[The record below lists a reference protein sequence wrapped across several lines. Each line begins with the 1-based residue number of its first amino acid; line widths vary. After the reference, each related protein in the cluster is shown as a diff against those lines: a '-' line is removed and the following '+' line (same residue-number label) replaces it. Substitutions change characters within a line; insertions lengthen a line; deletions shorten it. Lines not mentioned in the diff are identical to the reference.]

1 MRSRYAAYVL
11 GKVDHI
17 MDSLHPNHRKGVD
30 RKATELWSRE
40 ATWKRLEIVAT
51 EGGQEADTTG
61 VVEFKAEFDVKEAPQ
76 VHHERA
82 TFEKKDGRWY
92 YVDGDI
98 LGQKPV
104 VREGPRVG
112 RNDPCTCGSG
122 KKYKKCHGKAA

>member
-17 MDSLHPNHRKGVD
+17 MDSLHPSHRKGVD

-40 ATWKRLEIVAT
+40 ATWKSLEIVAT

-61 VVEFKAEFDVKEAPQ
+61 VVEFKAEFDVKDSPQ
-76 VHHERA
+76 VHHEKA

-98 LGQKPV
+98 QGQKTV